1 MLCCTCCSSF
11 GCLPSLFWF
20 AGTLH
25 CHHLTCSSPQLC
37 YMLLSCWVYINSRP
51 NIFDLANSA
60 AEKGAELRQLHAMD
74 QHHQQKPQPMGVM
87 VAMRPSRVSYQLTTN
102 GPETLNTTLVTTNN
116 SHEALKPKKPMIVI
130 NDDLNRPVP
139 FSSSPSPQPMNGQPA
154 KDDYQRNSSTTSHEA
169 AAALLLASNRHR
181 QSSSYSAKS
190 QR

>member
-1 MLCCTCCSSF
+1 
-11 GCLPSLFWF
+11 
-20 AGTLH
+20 
-25 CHHLTCSSPQLC
+25 
-37 YMLLSCWVYINSRP
+37 MLLSCWVYINSRP

-60 AEKGAELRQLHAMD
+60 AEKGAAELRQMHSVD
-74 QHHQQKPQPMGVM
+74 HHQQKQQQQPAGVL

-102 GPETLNTTLVTTNN
+102 GPETLNTTLVTINN
-116 SHEALKPKKPMIVI
+116 SHEALKSKKPMIVI

-139 FSSSPSPQPMNGQPA
+139 FSSSPSPQPMNGKPVG